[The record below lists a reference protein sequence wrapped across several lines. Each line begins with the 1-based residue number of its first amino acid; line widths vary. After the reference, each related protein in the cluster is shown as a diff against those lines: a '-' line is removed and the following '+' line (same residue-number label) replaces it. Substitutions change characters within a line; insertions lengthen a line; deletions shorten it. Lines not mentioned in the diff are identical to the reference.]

1 MNKFG
6 NPRHYFDVRMIPD
19 NNEIKFEAN
28 IGTRVGEKIPEF
40 RFRDEILVAHI
51 YNDENEIYLEETSR
65 KGTRKTPEATN
76 SEVNATAIGN
86 SENTN

>member
-6 NPRHYFDVRMIPD
+6 HPRHYFDVRMIPD

-40 RFRDEILVAHI
+40 RFRDEILVANI
-51 YNDENEIYLEETSR
+51 YGDESDVYLKETSR
-65 KGTRKTPEATN
+65 QSAE
-76 SEVNATAIGN
+76 EVVNDTAVGESKNAD
-86 SENTN
+86 